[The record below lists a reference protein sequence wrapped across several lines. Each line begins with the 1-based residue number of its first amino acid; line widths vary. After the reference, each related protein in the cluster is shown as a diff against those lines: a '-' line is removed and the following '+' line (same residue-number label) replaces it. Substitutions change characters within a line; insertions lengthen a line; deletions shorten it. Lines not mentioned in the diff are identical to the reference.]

1 MKGSRR
7 EKANLGARVMI
18 IRYGDQAALEAT
30 KKADEMLER
39 GSMWR
44 RDFWLEI
51 KREVDRLQA
60 EAP

>member
-1 MKGSRR
+1 
-7 EKANLGARVMI
+7 MI

-30 KKADEMLER
+30 MKADEMLER